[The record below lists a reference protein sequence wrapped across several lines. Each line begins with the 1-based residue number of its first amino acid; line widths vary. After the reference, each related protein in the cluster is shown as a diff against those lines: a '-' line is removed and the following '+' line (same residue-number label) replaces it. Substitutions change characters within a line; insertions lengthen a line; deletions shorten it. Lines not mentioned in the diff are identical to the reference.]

1 MEVLSAE
8 LVRSLVKWRGGGKP
22 VVSLY
27 LNVDG
32 RDHIRAEDYYQHLE
46 GMIRD
51 AHADAS
57 LEPEMERITSFVH
70 HDFERGSNRGLAIF
84 VSGDDLWQ
92 VVALPLPVEDHLIVN
107 STPHVRGLENMLDD
121 NQTLGVL
128 LTDKQRARLLVIE
141 VGKVTFRD
149 EIVDPLPR
157 HDDDKG
163 DWGKD
168 HVKTHASSFAKNHL
182 RHAAQQMFEVYKD
195 HHFNH
200 LVLGVAEELKS
211 ELERHLHAYLRPKVA
226 GRANLGVNAHDDEVI
241 EASRV
246 LVREKEKATEGQFVE
261 RLRAGLPARGVGQS
275 TNGDSSASVAGL
287 DHTLKAIFEKRV
299 DTLLVSE
306 GFVAQGWRCHECQYI
321 ATLGRKCAMCGSEMS
336 LVEDVI
342 EEAVEDALAQKC
354 HVEFCRSNADLD
366 VMGQI
371 GALLRF

>member
-1 MEVLSAE
+1 MEILSAE
-8 LVRSLVKWRGGGKP
+8 LVQSLVRWKGSGKP

-32 RDHIRAEDYYQHLE
+32 REHIRAEDYLQHLD
-46 GMIRD
+46 GLIRD
-51 AHADAS
+51 AKHDAS
-57 LEPEMERITSFVH
+57 LQPEMDRITSYVR
-70 HDFERGSNRGLAIF
+70 DEFERGSNRGLAVF
-84 VSGDDLWQ
+84 SSGKDLWQ
-92 VVALPLPVEDHLIVN
+92 VVALPLPVADHLVVN
-107 STPHVRGLENMLDD
+107 SSPHVRSLENMLDD
-121 NQTLGVL
+121 NESVGVL

-141 VGKVTFRD
+141 LGKITIRD
-149 EIVDPLPR
+149 EVIDPLPR

-163 DWGKD
+163 DWRKD
-168 HVKTHASSFAKNHL
+168 HVKTHSSVAAKQHL
-182 RHAAQQMFEVYKD
+182 RNAAQQMFEIYKD
-195 HHFNH
+195 HHFSH
-200 LVLGVAEELKS
+200 LVLGVAEELKP
-211 ELERHLHAYLRPKVA
+211 ELERHLHAYLRQKVL
-226 GRANLGVNAHDDEVI
+226 GRANVGVNANDEEVI
-241 EASRV
+241 DAARA
-246 LVREKEKATEGQFVE
+246 LVREKERATEEEFVE
-261 RLRAGLPARGVGQS
+261 RLRAGLPNTAVGAAMV
-275 TNGDSSASVAGL
+275 DSSAAVAGL
-287 DHTLKAIFEKRV
+287 EHTLRAIFEKRV